1 MIEGT
6 ICATCGDEFDYDA
19 PQHLLADDRAYE
31 LSVRFGLD
39 TPLLCENCDVDDER
53 YEA

>member
-6 ICATCGDEFDYDA
+6 ICAACGDEFDYDA